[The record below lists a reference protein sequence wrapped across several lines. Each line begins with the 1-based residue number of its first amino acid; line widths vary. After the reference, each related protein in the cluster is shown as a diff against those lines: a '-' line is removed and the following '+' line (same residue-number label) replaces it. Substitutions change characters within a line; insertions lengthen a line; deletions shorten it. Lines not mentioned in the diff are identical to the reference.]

1 MKKMKIFLT
10 LLSMVLPQAAIL
22 GAQAAA
28 DPLQY
33 EIWVNFD
40 PAHKMLLGRETISWT
55 NTSRDTIPD
64 FWFHLYWNAF
74 KNEKSALMEEA
85 RRDEPSGTFHGDT
98 AVRDGDW
105 GWIDVERIGLAGG
118 TDLTAAMQFMTPDEP
133 IHADDQT
140 VMRVKLPKPLLPGET
155 LKLEL
160 TFKARI
166 PKTIRRSGYYHN
178 GYFIGQWFPKPGVY
192 QEGKGWNCHQY
203 HLNSEFFAD
212 FARFLVHITVPA
224 EYVVGAAGKE
234 TAATIDAQRKTVTHT
249 FSQERIHDFAWT
261 ADPDYIRIE
270 RDFIAAREVS
280 QAEYREIADTVRE
293 PLEKIKLAD
302 VKMILLINPEHR
314 GQVERHF
321 KALRTALK
329 YYGLWYGPYPYEQ
342 VTLVDPP
349 FRSGSGGMEYQ
360 TIFTAGTQVLPSPQA
375 NDPEMVIVH
384 EFGHGYWY
392 GLAANNEFEEA
403 WLDEGIN
410 TYSTGK
416 VLAKAYGPGAV
427 PLTLAGFPLT
437 RYSGSLKYADR
448 ETDRAAAI
456 QAVPYDPIV
465 TAAWK
470 FYDPMSYSL
479 NVYMRTS
486 TCLNTLENL
495 IGKEVMLRVM
505 RAFQSRFRFRHPS
518 SRDFIATV
526 NEVSGQDLNWFFT
539 ELFFGTSEWDYAV
552 DQVTSQEITT
562 ARGIFDS
569 QGRKSEITAKAA
581 RALDRKNKQPRYQ
594 SLVRVRRL
602 GEARPGPGVRLK
614 IITAFADGSQKI
626 NYWDGQGSWAE
637 FSFTGDSKITYAQ
650 IDPDN
655 VFLIDRDL
663 SNNSYTVKAHMAG
676 TLRWTGKLLFWI
688 QNLLQFV
695 STLS

>member
-1 MKKMKIFLT
+1 MKKVTVFLVF
-10 LLSMVLPQAAIL
+10 LALVLPIA
-22 GAQAAA
+22 AQATA

-33 EIWVNFD
+33 EIWVSLD
-40 PAHKMLLGRETISWT
+40 PANKMLLGRETISWT
-55 NTSRDTIPD
+55 NTSRDSIPD

-74 KNEKSALMEEA
+74 KNERSALMTEA
-85 RRDEPSGTFHGDT
+85 LHDEPSGTFHGDT
-98 AVRDGDW
+98 EVQDGGW
-105 GWIDVERIGLAGG
+105 GWIDVEKIRLADG
-118 TDLTAAMQFMTPDEP
+118 TDLSAAMQFMTPDDP
-133 IHADDQT
+133 VHPDDQT

-166 PKTIRRSGYYHN
+166 PKTIRRSGYYQN

-212 FARFLVHITVPA
+212 FARFLVHITVPQ
-224 EYVVGAAGKE
+224 EYVVGASGKE
-234 TAATIDAQRKTVTHT
+234 TARTVDRQRKTSTTT
-249 FSQERIHDFAWT
+249 FAQDRIHDFAWT

-270 RDFIAAREVS
+270 RDFVAAREVS
-280 QAEYREIADTVRE
+280 QAEYREIANTLRE
-293 PLEKIKLAD
+293 PMDKIKLAD

-314 GQVERHF
+314 SQSERHF
-321 KALRTALK
+321 KALRMALK
-329 YYGLWYGPYPYEQ
+329 YYGLWYGAYPYETI
-342 VTLVDPP
+342 TLVDPP
-349 FRSGSGGMEYQ
+349 FRTGSGGMEYP
-360 TIFTAGTQVLPSPQA
+360 TLFTAGTQVLPSPQA
-375 NDPEMVIVH
+375 NHPEMVIVH

-392 GLAANNEFEEA
+392 GLSANNEFEEA

-416 VLAKAYGPGAV
+416 VIAKAYGPGAI
-427 PLTLAGFPLT
+427 PLTLFGIPLT
-437 RYSGSLKYADR
+437 RYSGSLKYYDL

-456 QAVPYDPIV
+456 QIVKYDPITTV
-465 TAAWK
+465 SWK
-470 FYDPMSYSL
+470 FYDPMSYAL
-479 NVYMRTS
+479 NVYMRAG

-495 IGKEVMLRVM
+495 IGKEVMLRAM
-505 RAFQSRFRFRHPS
+505 RAFHSRFRFRHPS

-526 NEVSGQDLNWFFT
+526 NEVSGRDLNWFFD

-552 DQVTSQEITT
+552 DGVISREIKASRGVFDGAGGKNEVTT
-562 ARGIFDS
+562 
-569 QGRKSEITAKAA
+569 KAA
-581 RALDRKNKQPRYQ
+581 RALDKKNKHPRYQ

-602 GEARPGPGVRLK
+602 GEARPGPGIKLK
-614 IITAFADGSQKI
+614 IITAFEDGSKEI
-626 NYWDGQGSWAE
+626 SYWNGQDSWAE
-637 FSFTGDSKITYAQ
+637 FSFEGNSKVKYAQ

-655 VFLIDRDL
+655 VFLIDRNL

-676 TLRWTGKLLFWI
+676 ALRWSGKLLFWI

-695 STLS
+695 SALS

>member
-1 MKKMKIFLT
+1 MKKVKIFLT
-10 LLSMVLPQAAIL
+10 LLFMVLPMTAL
-22 GAQAAA
+22 FTAQDAP

-33 EIWVNFD
+33 EIWVSLD
-40 PAHKMLLGRETISWT
+40 PVNKMLRGRETISWT
-55 NTSRDTIPD
+55 NTSRDAIPD

-85 RRDEPSGTFHGDT
+85 RQDEPSGTFHGDT
-98 AVRDGDW
+98 AVKDGNW
-105 GWIDVERIGLAGG
+105 GWIDVENIRLADGA
-118 TDLTAAMQFMTPDEP
+118 DLTAAMQFMTPDEP
-133 IHADDQT
+133 LHPDDQT

-160 TFKARI
+160 KFKARI
-166 PKTIRRSGYYHN
+166 PRTIRRSGYYQN

-212 FARFLVHITVPA
+212 FARFRVHITVPS
-224 EYVVGAAGKE
+224 EYIVGASGKE
-234 TAATIDAQRKTVTHT
+234 TARKIDAEHKTVTLT
-249 FSQERIHDFAWT
+249 FSQDRIHDFAWT

-270 RDFIAAREVS
+270 RDFVAEREVT
-280 QAEYREIADTVRE
+280 QNEYRELAGTLRL
-293 PLEKIKLAD
+293 PLEEIKLKD

-314 GQVERHF
+314 NQVERHF
-321 KALRTALK
+321 KALRLALK
-329 YYGLWYGPYPYEQ
+329 YYGLWYGAYPYE
-342 VTLVDPP
+342 TITMVDPP
-349 FRSGSGGMEYQ
+349 FRTGSGGMEYP
-360 TIFTAGTQVLPSPQA
+360 TLFTAGTQVLPSPQA
-375 NDPEMVIVH
+375 NHPEMVIIH

-392 GLAANNEFEEA
+392 GLSANNEFEEA

-416 VLAKAYGPGAV
+416 VLAKAYGPGAF
-427 PLTLAGFPLT
+427 PLTLAGIPLT
-437 RYSGSLKYADR
+437 RYSGSFKYSDL

-456 QAVPYDPIV
+456 QIVKYDPV
-465 TAAWK
+465 ATTSWK
-470 FYDPMSYSL
+470 FYDPMSYAL
-479 NVYMRTS
+479 NVYMRAS

-495 IGKEVMLRVM
+495 IGKETMLRVM
-505 RAFQSRFRFRHPS
+505 RTFHSRFRFRHPL

-526 NEVSGQDLNWFFT
+526 NEVSGRDLNWFFD
-539 ELFFGTSEWDYAV
+539 ELFFGTREWDYAV
-552 DQVTSQEITT
+552 DQVISREIT
-562 ARGIFDS
+562 ASRGIFDN
-569 QGRKSEITAKAA
+569 QGKKSEITAKAA
-581 RALDRKNKQPRYQ
+581 RALDKKIKKPRYQ

-602 GEARPGPGVRLK
+602 GEARPGPGVQLK
-614 IITAFADGSQKI
+614 IKTAFEDGSQKI
-626 NYWDGQGSWAE
+626 SYWDGQGSWAE
-637 FSFTGDSKITYAQ
+637 FSFTGASKVRYAQ

-663 SNNSYTVKAHMAG
+663 GNNSYTVKSNMAG
-676 TLRWTGKLLFWI
+676 TVRWTGKLLFWL